1 MLSCE
6 CCKKTFCSMQSLD
19 RHNASNLHKIRL
31 SSDVKKYTCD
41 CGKSY
46 IHQPSLRNHKMKCSF
61 AEVVISATSPS
72 VTDIIE
78 ELKNAV
84 RKINQLH
91 QSEHEHQQQMDE
103 LKHAFEKERQEMKIT
118 FEKTMKTQIDKIHIL
133 ETHIRTISSSSIG
146 EATIITQVPMKRR
159 KINKALKQQI
169 VNEQNNA
176 CGECK
181 LALTPYYQLDHMI
194 GLQFGGTDDRSNLM
208 ALCCECHAKKSIGE
222 NKCRKRIQDAIQD
235 ILRENRDIITVTF
248 K

>member
-1 MLSCE
+1 MKCERHSIKQTSHPTFSCDA
-6 CCKKTFCSMQSLD
+6 CAKKYYHRQSL
-19 RHNASNLHKIRL
+19 RTHKISCSIVPVMLETNPSTQNDTR
-31 SSDVKKYTCD
+31 SD
-41 CGKSY
+41 
-46 IHQPSLRNHKMKCSF
+46 Q
-61 AEVVISATSPS
+61 E
-72 VTDIIE
+72 II
-78 ELKNAV
+78 
-84 RKINQLH
+84 
-91 QSEHEHQQQMDE
+91 HQQQME
-103 LKHAFEKERQEMKIT
+103 KLKHDFEKEQQEMKIT

-133 ETHIRTISSSSIG
+133 ETHIRTISSSIG
-146 EATIITQVPMKRR
+146 NTPTITQVPMKRR

-235 ILRENRDIITVTF
+235 ILRETER
-248 K
+248 